1 MGDVNFNFFFLFS
14 EHISLQIMKRANS
27 SLDVKNIQVALETFN
42 MEVEKQNIM
51 QGTAYLWHIFKRR
64 TIWIE
69 QINDIMN
76 GDVEEA
82 TDEDAD
88 KVIGEIELKVGGG
101 PGGGVKRFLS
111 L

>member
-1 MGDVNFNFFFLFS
+1 
-14 EHISLQIMKRANS
+14 MKRANS

-51 QGTAYLWHIFKRR
+51 QGSYFLHSLKRVLYFYKKK
-64 TIWIE
+64 TE

-88 KVIGEIELKVGGG
+88 KIIGEIEMKVGGG
-101 PGGGVKRFLS
+101 PSGGVK
-111 L
+111 